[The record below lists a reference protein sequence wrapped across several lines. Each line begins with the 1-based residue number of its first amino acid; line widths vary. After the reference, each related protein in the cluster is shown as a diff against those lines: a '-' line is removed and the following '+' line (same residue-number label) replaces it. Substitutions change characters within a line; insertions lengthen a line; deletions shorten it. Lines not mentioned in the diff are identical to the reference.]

1 MVFTSTE
8 VCLRPQHECQLHDWK
23 TPYEIVFGTKPQIPM
38 PLKLGLYRN
47 QHKLCCSNFCED
59 LPSHSHSE
67 NILKN
72 KLMNNLLQPQLSEAL
87 LERERTFKQIC
98 SSTFERCREQTTRSH
113 AYRKRF
119 KLGHHLEVGQKV
131 LYENHK
137 QDLTRSR
144 KLQQRRLGPLTV
156 TRRITNTTYQI
167 QDDKDLTVIKT
178 VHRNHLVE
186 YYPKEGSL
194 PAMIEEYV
202 PSNQQNDNFY
212 ERFME

>member
-1 MVFTSTE
+1 
-8 VCLRPQHECQLHDWK
+8 
-23 TPYEIVFGTKPQIPM
+23 M

-167 QDDKDLTVIKT
+167 QDNKDLTVIKT

-202 PSNQQNDNFY
+202 PSNQQNDKFY